1 MEIEK
6 EVTIST
12 HNGSQVARQHNLRN
26 PKVIAKEDHIDPNGH
41 FEVWLDED
49 PKAAYERLFGE
60 AVRAYNA
67 KQKREDRQITDYY
80 KQICEDSKKKP
91 VYELIIGI
99 YGKKADGTPIC
110 SKNDGKRILRAFTED
125 WERRNPHLKLCGLY
139 YHCDE
144 SVGVNGSQVGHV
156 HIDYIPVG
164 DGFTRGM
171 ATQSSL
177 SKALEQQGFQSQGIN
192 NTAQM
197 QWEAR
202 ENQFLATLCAHAGL
216 EVVRGK
222 GGKEHLDTTTYKKV
236 KELQELQEQQAELAQ
251 SIAKTEQEYKELQDS
266 FETLKAQKS
275 LSQAV
280 MEAYAEE
287 DLQIEVQRTPA
298 KKNPITKQEIPAQVT
313 MAEADYLVLKER
325 AAATSWIRRAM
336 EDLKHIGAKLT
347 RELNQRRRV
356 AELQER
362 AASAEIAARAAE
374 VNLANARA
382 EIADLRQQAQ
392 EQQEWM
398 EQQTTR
404 SGKSIWEYFLDFIT
418 KQRERDYIYNH
429 DGIDR
434 G

>member
-1 MEIEK
+1 MENN
-6 EVTIST
+6 VTIST

-49 PKAAYERLFGE
+49 PKTAYERLFGKSVE
-60 AVRAYNA
+60 EYNER
-67 KQKREDRQITDYY
+67 QTREDRKITDYY
-80 KQICEDSKKKP
+80 KQICEDKKKKP

-110 SKNDGKRILRAFTED
+110 SKNDGKRILRAFVED
-125 WERRNPHLKLCGLY
+125 WERRNPQLKLCGLY

-144 SVGVNGSQVGHV
+144 SVGINGSQVGHV

-171 ATQSSL
+171 GMQSSL
-177 SKALEQQGFQSQGIN
+177 SRALEQQGFESQGLN

-197 QWEAR
+197 QWESR
-202 ENQFLATLCAHAGL
+202 ENQFLATLCAHAGF
-216 EVVRGK
+216 EVIRGN
-222 GGKEHLDTTTYKKV
+222 GNKEHLDTATYKKV
-236 KELQELQEQQAELAQ
+236 KELEDLQEKQATLVQSFAQ
-251 SIAKTEQEYKELQDS
+251 KEQEYLELQDK

-280 MEAYAEE
+280 LEAYAEP
-287 DLQIEVQRTPA
+287 DFKIEVQRTPA
-298 KKNPITKQEIPAQVT
+298 KKNPITKQETPAQVT
-313 MAEADYLVLKER
+313 MAETDYLVLKER
-325 AAATSWIRRAM
+325 AAATTWIKKAI
-336 EDLKHIGAKLT
+336 EELKYMGAKLT

-362 AASAEIAARAAE
+362 ANSAEIEARAAE
-374 VNLANARA
+374 VNLANAKA
-382 EIADLRQQAQ
+382 EIADLQQQAW

-398 EQQTTR
+398 ENQVTR
-404 SGKSIWEYFLDFIT
+404 NGKSIWEFFMDFIT
-418 KQRERDYIYNH
+418 KQHEREYIERDE
-429 DGIDR
+429 R
-434 G
+434 

>member
-1 MEIEK
+1 MAIEN
-6 EVTIST
+6 EVTIAI

-26 PKVIAKEDHIDPNGH
+26 PKVIAKEDHIDPDGH

-49 PKAAYERLFGE
+49 PKAAYERLFGA
-60 AVRAYNA
+60 AVQDYNA
-67 KQKREDRQITDYY
+67 KQKRDDRKITDYY
-80 KQICEDSKKKP
+80 GQICQDTKKHP

-110 SKNDGKRILRAFTED
+110 SKNDGKRILRAFVED

-164 DGFTRGM
+164 DGFARGM
-171 ATQSSL
+171 AVQSSL
-177 SKALEQQGFQSQGIN
+177 SRALEQQGFISQGIN
-192 NTAQM
+192 NTAQI

-202 ENQFLATLCAHAGL
+202 ENQFLASLCAHAGL
-216 EVVRGK
+216 EVVHGK

-236 KELQELQEQQAELAQ
+236 KELQELEKKRAALSQD
-251 SIAKTEQEYKELQDS
+251 IAKKEQEYAEMEDS
-266 FETLKAQKS
+266 FESLKAQKS

-280 MEAYAEE
+280 MDAYAESE
-287 DLQIEVQRTPA
+287 REIEVQRTPA
-298 KKNPITKQEIPAQVT
+298 KTNPITKQTTPALVT
-313 MAEADYLVLKER
+313 MTEADYLVLRER
-325 AAATSWIRRAM
+325 AAAATWIHKAM
-336 EDLKHIGAKLT
+336 EDLRHLGAKLT

-356 AELQER
+356 AELHER
-362 AASAEIAARAAE
+362 TASAEMEARATK
-374 VNLANARA
+374 VDLAYARA

-398 EQQTTR
+398 EQQVTR
-404 SGKSIWEYFLDFIT
+404 SGKTIWEFFMDFIT
-418 KQRERDYIYNH
+418 KQRERECIDH
-429 DGIDR
+429 DR
-434 G
+434 R

>member
-1 MEIEK
+1 MENN
-6 EVTIST
+6 VTIST

-49 PKAAYERLFGE
+49 PKTAYERLFGKSVQE
-60 AVRAYNA
+60 YNE
-67 KQKREDRQITDYY
+67 KQTREDRKITDYY
-80 KQICEDSKKKP
+80 KQICEDKKKKP

-110 SKNDGKRILRAFTED
+110 SKNDGKRILRAFVED
-125 WERRNPHLKLCGLY
+125 WERRNPQLKLCGLY

-164 DGFTRGM
+164 DGYTRGM
-171 ATQSSL
+171 SMQSSL
-177 SKALEQQGFQSQGIN
+177 SRALEQQGFESQGLN

-197 QWEAR
+197 QWESR
-202 ENQFLATLCAHAGL
+202 ENQFLATLCTHAGF
-216 EVVRGK
+216 EVIRGN
-222 GGKEHLDTTTYKKV
+222 GNKEHLDTATYKKV
-236 KELQELQEQQAELAQ
+236 KELENLQEKQATLVQ
-251 SIAKTEQEYKELQDS
+251 SITKKEQEFLELQDN

-280 MEAYAEE
+280 LEAYAEP
-287 DLQIEVQRTPA
+287 DLKIEVQRTPA
-298 KKNPITKQEIPAQVT
+298 KKNPITKQETPAQVT
-313 MAEADYLVLKER
+313 MAETDYLVLKER
-325 AAATSWIRRAM
+325 AAATTWIKKAI
-336 EDLKHIGAKLT
+336 EELKYMGAKLT

-362 AASAEIAARAAE
+362 ANSAEIEARAAE
-374 VNLANARA
+374 VNLANAKA
-382 EIADLRQQAQ
+382 EIADLQQQAW

-398 EQQTTR
+398 ETQVTR
-404 SGKSIWEYFLDFIT
+404 NGKSIWDFFMDFIT
-418 KQRERDYIYNH
+418 KQHEREYIERDE
-429 DGIDR
+429 R
-434 G
+434 

>member
-1 MEIEK
+1 MENN
-6 EVTIST
+6 VTIST

-41 FEVWLDED
+41 FEVWLDEE
-49 PKAAYERLFGE
+49 PKAAYERLFGKAIQE
-60 AVRAYNA
+60 YNER
-67 KQKREDRQITDYY
+67 QTREDRKITDYY
-80 KQICEDSKKKP
+80 KQICEDKKKKP

-110 SKNDGKRILRAFTED
+110 SKNDGKRILRAFVED
-125 WERRNPHLKLCGLY
+125 WERRNPQLKLCGLY

-171 ATQSSL
+171 STQSSL
-177 SKALEQQGFQSQGIN
+177 SRALEQQGFESQGLN

-197 QWEAR
+197 QWESR
-202 ENQFLATLCAHAGL
+202 ENQFLATLCTHAGF
-216 EVVRGK
+216 EVIRGN
-222 GGKEHLDTTTYKKV
+222 GGKEHLDTATYKKV
-236 KELQELQEQQAELAQ
+236 KELQDLQEKQAALAQ
-251 SIAKTEQEYKELQDS
+251 SISQKEQEFIELQDN

-280 MEAYAEE
+280 LEAYAEP
-287 DLQIEVQRTPA
+287 DLKIEVQHTPA
-298 KKNPITKQEIPAQVT
+298 KKNPITKQETPAQVT
-313 MAEADYLVLKER
+313 MAEKDYLVLKER
-325 AAATSWIRRAM
+325 AAATTWIRKAM
-336 EDLKHIGAKLT
+336 EDLKYMGAKLT

-362 AASAEIAARAAE
+362 ANSAEIEARAAE
-374 VNLANARA
+374 VNLANAKA
-382 EIADLRQQAQ
+382 EIADLQQKAW

-398 EQQTTR
+398 ENQVTR
-404 SGKSIWEYFLDFIT
+404 NGKSIWEFFIDFIT
-418 KQRERDYIYNH
+418 KQHEREYIERDE
-429 DGIDR
+429 R
-434 G
+434 

>member
-1 MEIEK
+1 MTMENN
-6 EVTIST
+6 VTIST

-49 PKAAYERLFGE
+49 PKTAYERLFGQSVQE
-60 AVRAYNA
+60 YNER
-67 KQKREDRQITDYY
+67 QTREDRKITDYY
-80 KQICEDSKKKP
+80 KQICEDKKKKP

-110 SKNDGKRILRAFTED
+110 SKNDGKRILRAFVED
-125 WERRNPHLKLCGLY
+125 WERRNPQLKLCGLY

-144 SVGVNGSQVGHV
+144 SVGINGSQVGHV

-171 ATQSSL
+171 GMQSSL
-177 SKALEQQGFQSQGIN
+177 SRALEQQGFESQGLN

-197 QWEAR
+197 QWESR
-202 ENQFLATLCAHAGL
+202 ENQFLATLCAHAGF
-216 EVVRGK
+216 EVIRGN
-222 GGKEHLDTTTYKKV
+222 GNKEHLDTATYKKV
-236 KELQELQEQQAELAQ
+236 KELEDLQEKQATLVQSFAQ
-251 SIAKTEQEYKELQDS
+251 KEQEYLELQDK

-280 MEAYAEE
+280 LEAYAEP
-287 DLQIEVQRTPA
+287 DFKIEVQRTPA
-298 KKNPITKQEIPAQVT
+298 KKNPITKQETPAQVT
-313 MAEADYLVLKER
+313 MAETDYLVLKER
-325 AAATSWIRRAM
+325 AAATTWIKKAI
-336 EDLKHIGAKLT
+336 EELKYMGAKLT

-362 AASAEIAARAAE
+362 ANSAEIEARAAE
-374 VNLANARA
+374 VNLANAKA
-382 EIADLRQQAQ
+382 EIADLQQQAW

-398 EQQTTR
+398 ENQVTR
-404 SGKSIWEYFLDFIT
+404 NGKSIWEFFMDFIT
-418 KQRERDYIYNH
+418 KQHEREYIERDE
-429 DGIDR
+429 R
-434 G
+434 

>member
-1 MEIEK
+1 MTMENN
-6 EVTIST
+6 VTIST

-49 PKAAYERLFGE
+49 PKTAYERLFGQSVQE
-60 AVRAYNA
+60 YNER
-67 KQKREDRQITDYY
+67 QTREDRKITDYY
-80 KQICEDSKKKP
+80 TQICEDKKKKP

-110 SKNDGKRILRAFTED
+110 SKNDGKRILRAFVED
-125 WERRNPHLKLCGLY
+125 WERRNPQLKLCGLY

-144 SVGVNGSQVGHV
+144 SVGINGSQVGHV

-171 ATQSSL
+171 GMQSSL
-177 SKALEQQGFQSQGIN
+177 SRALEQQGFESQGLN

-197 QWEAR
+197 QWESR
-202 ENQFLATLCAHAGL
+202 ENQFLATLCAHAGF
-216 EVVRGK
+216 EVIRGN
-222 GGKEHLDTTTYKKV
+222 GNKEHLDTATYKKV
-236 KELQELQEQQAELAQ
+236 KELEDLQEKQATLVQSFAQ
-251 SIAKTEQEYKELQDS
+251 KEQEYLELQDK

-280 MEAYAEE
+280 LEAYAEP
-287 DLQIEVQRTPA
+287 DFKIEVQRTPA
-298 KKNPITKQEIPAQVT
+298 KKNPITKQETPAQVT
-313 MAEADYLVLKER
+313 MAETDYLVLKER
-325 AAATSWIRRAM
+325 AAATTWIKKAI
-336 EDLKHIGAKLT
+336 EELKYMGAKLT

-362 AASAEIAARAAE
+362 ANSAEIEARAAE
-374 VNLANARA
+374 VNLANAKA
-382 EIADLRQQAQ
+382 EIADLQQQAW

-398 EQQTTR
+398 ENQVTR
-404 SGKSIWEYFLDFIT
+404 NGKSIWEFFMDFIT
-418 KQRERDYIYNH
+418 KQHEREYIERDE
-429 DGIDR
+429 R
-434 G
+434 

>member
-1 MEIEK
+1 MEIEN
-6 EVTIST
+6 EVTIAT

-26 PKVIAKEDHIDPNGH
+26 PKVICKEDHIDPEGH

-49 PKAAYERLFGE
+49 PKSAYERLFGE
-60 AVRAYNA
+60 SVKAYNE
-67 KQKREDRQITDYY
+67 KQSRPERLITDYY

-110 SKNDGKRILRAFTED
+110 SKNDGRRILRAFAED
-125 WERRNPHLKLCGLY
+125 WERRNPNLKLCGLY

-164 DGFTRGM
+164 EGFTRGM

-177 SKALEQQGFQSQGIN
+177 SRALEQQGFQSQGTS

-202 ENQFLATLCAHAGL
+202 ENQFLATLCTHAGF

-222 GGKEHLDTTTYKKV
+222 GGKEHLDTATYKKV
-236 KELQELQEQQAELAQ
+236 KELQELQKQQAELAQ

-298 KKNPITKQEIPAQVT
+298 KTHPITKQTTPAQVT

-325 AAATSWIRRAM
+325 AAATSWIRKAM
-336 EDLKHIGAKLT
+336 EDLKHLGAKLT

-362 AASAEIAARAAE
+362 ATSAEIAARAAE

-392 EQQEWM
+392 EQQDWM

-418 KQRERDYIYNH
+418 KQRERDYIEH
-429 DGIDR
+429 EQ
-434 G
+434 

>member
-1 MEIEK
+1 MEIEN

-236 KELQELQEQQAELAQ
+236 KEMCSKYKFLDRKLHKQ
-251 SIAKTEQEYKELQDS
+251 SK
-266 FETLKAQKS
+266 
-275 LSQAV
+275 
-280 MEAYAEE
+280 
-287 DLQIEVQRTPA
+287 
-298 KKNPITKQEIPAQVT
+298 
-313 MAEADYLVLKER
+313 
-325 AAATSWIRRAM
+325 
-336 EDLKHIGAKLT
+336 
-347 RELNQRRRV
+347 
-356 AELQER
+356 
-362 AASAEIAARAAE
+362 AAS
-374 VNLANARA
+374 
-382 EIADLRQQAQ
+382 
-392 EQQEWM
+392 WKK
-398 EQQTTR
+398 T
-404 SGKSIWEYFLDFIT
+404 
-418 KQRERDYIYNH
+418 
-429 DGIDR
+429 
-434 G
+434 

>member
-1 MEIEK
+1 MTMENN
-6 EVTIST
+6 VTIST

-49 PKAAYERLFGE
+49 PKTAYERLFGKSVE
-60 AVRAYNA
+60 EYNER
-67 KQKREDRQITDYY
+67 QTREDRKITDYY
-80 KQICEDSKKKP
+80 KQICEDKKKKP

-110 SKNDGKRILRAFTED
+110 SKNDGKRILRAFVEV
-125 WERRNPHLKLCGLY
+125 WERRNPQLKLCGLY

-144 SVGVNGSQVGHV
+144 SVGINGSQVGHV

-171 ATQSSL
+171 GMQSSL
-177 SKALEQQGFQSQGIN
+177 SRALEQQGFESQGLN

-197 QWEAR
+197 QWESR
-202 ENQFLATLCAHAGL
+202 ENQFLATLCAHAGF
-216 EVVRGK
+216 EVIRGN
-222 GGKEHLDTTTYKKV
+222 GNKEHLDTATYKKV
-236 KELQELQEQQAELAQ
+236 KELENLQEKQATLVQSFAQ
-251 SIAKTEQEYKELQDS
+251 KEQEYLELQDK

-280 MEAYAEE
+280 LEAYAAP
-287 DLQIEVQRTPA
+287 DFKIEVQRTPA
-298 KKNPITKQEIPAQVT
+298 KKNPITKQETPAQVT
-313 MAEADYLVLKER
+313 MAETDYLVLKER
-325 AAATSWIRRAM
+325 AAATTWIKKAI
-336 EDLKHIGAKLT
+336 EELKYMGAKLT

-362 AASAEIAARAAE
+362 ANSAEIEARAAE
-374 VNLANARA
+374 VNLANAKA
-382 EIADLRQQAQ
+382 EIADLQQQAW

-398 EQQTTR
+398 ENQVTR
-404 SGKSIWEYFLDFIT
+404 NGKSIWEFFMDFIT
-418 KQRERDYIYNH
+418 KQHEREYIERDE
-429 DGIDR
+429 R
-434 G
+434 

>member
-1 MEIEK
+1 MEIEN
-6 EVTIST
+6 EVTIAT

-60 AVRAYNA
+60 AVKAYNA

-99 YGKKADGTPIC
+99 YGKKTDGTPIC

-164 DGFTRGM
+164 EGFTRGM
-171 ATQSSL
+171 STQSSL
-177 SKALEQQGFQSQGIN
+177 SKALEQQGFISQGIN
-192 NTAQM
+192 NTAQI
-197 QWEAR
+197 QWESR
-202 ENQFLATLCAHAGL
+202 ENQFLATLCAHAGF

-222 GGKEHLDTTTYKKV
+222 GGKEHLDTATYKKV

-251 SIAKTEQEYKELQDS
+251 SITKTEQEYKELQDS

-336 EDLKHIGAKLT
+336 EDLKHLGAKLT

-362 AASAEIAARAAE
+362 VASAEIAARAAE

-392 EQQEWM
+392 EQQDWM

-404 SGKSIWEYFLDFIT
+404 NGKTIWEYFLDFIT
-418 KQRERDYIYNH
+418 KQRERDYIEH
-429 DGIDR
+429 EQ
-434 G
+434 

>member
-1 MEIEK
+1 MEMEN

-49 PKAAYERLFGE
+49 PKEAYERLFGK
-60 AVRAYNA
+60 AVQDYNA
-67 KQKREDRQITDYY
+67 KQTREDRKVIDYY
-80 KQICEDSKKKP
+80 RQICEDKKKHP

-110 SKNDGKRILRAFTED
+110 SKNDGRRILRAFVED
-125 WERRNPHLKLCGLY
+125 WQRRNPHLAVCGVY

-164 DGFTRGM
+164 DGFSRGM

-177 SKALEQQGFQSQGIN
+177 SRALEQQGFISQGLN

-197 QWEAR
+197 QWESR
-202 ENQFLATLCAHAGL
+202 ENQFLATLCAHAGF

-222 GGKEHLDTTTYKKV
+222 GGKEHLDTATYKKV
-236 KELQELQEQQAELAQ
+236 KELQELQERQAALAQ
-251 SIAKTEQEYKELQDS
+251 DIAQKEQEFEKIQDS

-275 LSQAV
+275 LSQAI
-280 MEAYAEE
+280 MEAYAEP
-287 DLQIEVQRTPA
+287 DLEIEVQRTPA
-298 KKNPITKQEIPAQVT
+298 RTNPITKQTTPAQVSMT
-313 MAEADYLVLKER
+313 EADYLVLKER
-325 AAATSWIRRAM
+325 AAATAWIRKAM
-336 EDLKHIGAKLT
+336 EDLKYVGAKLT

-362 AASAEIAARAAE
+362 AASAEMEARAAE
-374 VNLANARA
+374 VRLADARA
-382 EIADLRQQAQ
+382 EIADIRQQAL

-398 EQQTTR
+398 ECQTTR
-404 SGKSIWEYFLDFIT
+404 SGKSIWEFFLDFIT
-418 KQRERDYIYNH
+418 KQREREY
-429 DGIDR
+429 IDR
-434 G
+434 EER

>member
-1 MEIEK
+1 MEIEN

-49 PKAAYERLFGE
+49 PKVAYERLFGE
-60 AVRAYNA
+60 AVRAYNE
-67 KQKREDRQITDYY
+67 KQTREERKITDYY
-80 KQICEDSKKKP
+80 GQICQDKKKHP

-110 SKNDGKRILRAFTED
+110 SKNDGRRILRAFTED
-125 WERRNPHLKLCGLY
+125 WERRNPNLKICGIY

-164 DGFTRGM
+164 DGFSRGLSV
-171 ATQSSL
+171 QSSL
-177 SKALEQQGFQSQGIN
+177 TRALEQQGFVSQGMN
-192 NTAQM
+192 NTAQI

-202 ENQFLATLCAHAGL
+202 ENQFLASLCAHAGF

-222 GGKEHLDTTTYKKV
+222 GGKEHLDTATYKKV
-236 KELQELQEQQAELAQ
+236 KELQELQERQTALSQE
-251 SIAKTEQEYKELQDS
+251 IAEQEQAFAELQDS
-266 FETLKAQKS
+266 YETLKAQKS

-280 MEAYAEE
+280 MEAYNSEE
-287 DLQIEVQRTPA
+287 LEIEVQRTPA
-298 KKNPITKQEIPAQVT
+298 KTNPITKQTTPAQVT
-313 MAEADYLVLKER
+313 MAEADYLMLRER
-325 AAATSWIRRAM
+325 AAATTWIRRAL
-336 EDLKHIGAKLT
+336 ENLKHMGERLT
-347 RELNQRRRV
+347 REMNQRRRV

-362 AASAEIAARAAE
+362 AASADVAARAAE
-374 VNLANARA
+374 LNLANARA
-382 EIADLRQQAQ
+382 EIADLQLQAQ

-404 SGKSIWEYFLDFIT
+404 SGKTIWEFFMDFIT
-418 KQRERDYIYNH
+418 KQRERDYI
-429 DGIDR
+429 DR
-434 G
+434 DERE

>member
-1 MEIEK
+1 MEIEN

-26 PKVIAKEDHIDPNGH
+26 PKVICKEDHIDPNGH

-49 PKAAYERLFGE
+49 PKVAYERLFGE
-60 AVRAYNA
+60 AVKAYNA
-67 KQKREDRQITDYY
+67 KQTRLDRQITDYY

-110 SKNDGKRILRAFTED
+110 SKNDGKRILRAFVED
-125 WERRNPHLKLCGLY
+125 WERRNPNLKLCGLY

-164 DGFTRGM
+164 DGFARGM

-177 SKALEQQGFQSQGIN
+177 SRALEQQGFQSQGIN

-202 ENQFLATLCAHAGL
+202 ENQFLATLCNHAGF

-222 GGKEHLDTTTYKKV
+222 GGTEHLDTATYKKV
-236 KELQELQEQQAELAQ
+236 KELQELQEKQAELAQ
-251 SIAKTEQEYKELQDS
+251 DIAKKEREYEELQDS
-266 FETLKAQKS
+266 YEALKAQKS

-280 MEAYAEE
+280 LEAYSGGELE
-287 DLQIEVQRTPA
+287 LEVQRTPA
-298 KKNPITKQEIPAQVT
+298 KTNPITKQITPAQVT
-313 MAEADYLVLKER
+313 MKEADYLVLKGR
-325 AAATSWIRRAM
+325 AAAVDWVKRAIVELRHM
-336 EDLKHIGAKLT
+336 GEKLT

-356 AELQER
+356 SELRER
-362 AASAEIAARAAE
+362 AASAEMAARAAE

-392 EQQEWM
+392 EQQDWM

-404 SGKSIWEYFLDFIT
+404 SGKSIWDYFMDFIT
-418 KQRERDYIYNH
+418 KQRERDYLER
-429 DGIDR
+429 DER
-434 G
+434 E

>member
-1 MEIEK
+1 MEIEN
-6 EVTIST
+6 EVTIAT

-26 PKVIAKEDHIDPNGH
+26 PKVICKEDHIDPDGH

-60 AVRAYNA
+60 AVKAYNE
-67 KQKREDRQITDYY
+67 KQTRPERQITDYY

-144 SVGVNGSQVGHV
+144 SVGINGSQVGHV

-164 DGFTRGM
+164 EGFSRGI
-171 ATQSSL
+171 AVQSSL
-177 SKALEQQGFQSQGIN
+177 TKALEQQGFQSQGIN

-202 ENQFLATLCAHAGL
+202 ENQFLATLCAHAGF

-236 KELQELQEQQAELAQ
+236 KELQELQEQQAELSQ

-275 LSQAV
+275 LSQV
-280 MEAYAEE
+280 VLEAYAEPDRE
-287 DLQIEVQRTPA
+287 IKVQRTPA
-298 KKNPITKQEIPAQVT
+298 KTNPITKQTTPAQVT

-325 AAATSWIRRAM
+325 AAASAWIRRAM
-336 EDLKHIGAKLT
+336 ENLKYMGEKLT

-362 AASAEIAARAAE
+362 ATSAEIAARAAE

-382 EIADLRQQAQ
+382 EIADLQQQAR
-392 EQQEWM
+392 EQQDWM

-404 SGKSIWEYFLDFIT
+404 SGKTLWEYFMDFIT
-418 KQRERDYIYNH
+418 KQRERDYIER
-429 DGIDR
+429 DDR
-434 G
+434 

>member
-1 MEIEK
+1 MEIEN
-6 EVTIST
+6 EITIAT

-26 PKVIAKEDHIDPNGH
+26 PKVICKEDHIDPDGH

-60 AVRAYNA
+60 AVQAYTE
-67 KQKREDRQITDYY
+67 KQSRPDRLITDYY

-110 SKNDGKRILRAFTED
+110 SKNDGRRILRAFTED
-125 WERRNPHLKLCGLY
+125 WERRNPNLKLCGLY

-156 HIDYIPVG
+156 HIDYIPYGVG
-164 DGFTRGM
+164 FSRGV
-171 ATQSSL
+171 AIQSSL
-177 SKALEQQGFQSQGIN
+177 TKALEQQGFQSQGLN

-202 ENQFLATLCAHAGL
+202 ENQFLATLCAHAGF

-222 GGKEHLDTTTYKKV
+222 GGKEHLDTATYKKV
-236 KELQELQEQQAELAQ
+236 KELQELKERQMTLAQ
-251 SIAKTEQEYKELQDS
+251 DIAQKEQEYAEIQDS
-266 FETLKAQKS
+266 YETLKAQKS

-280 MEAYAEE
+280 LEAYDGGELE
-287 DLQIEVQRTPA
+287 IEVQRTPA
-298 KKNPITKQEIPAQVT
+298 KTHPITKQTTPAQVT

-325 AAATSWIRRAM
+325 AAATSWIRKAM
-336 EDLKHIGAKLT
+336 EDLKHLGAKLT

-392 EQQEWM
+392 EQQDWM

-404 SGKSIWEYFLDFIT
+404 NGKTIWEFFVDFIT
-418 KQRERDYIYNH
+418 KQRERDYIDH
-429 DGIDR
+429 SER
-434 G
+434 E

>member
-1 MEIEK
+1 MEMEN

-49 PKAAYERLFGE
+49 PRTAYERLFGE
-60 AVRAYNA
+60 AVQAYNA
-67 KQKREDRQITDYY
+67 KQKRDDRKITDYY
-80 KQICEDSKKKP
+80 KQICEDKKKHP

-99 YGKKADGTPIC
+99 YGKKTDGTPIC
-110 SKNDGKRILRAFTED
+110 SKNDGKRILRAFVED
-125 WERRNPHLKLCGLY
+125 WERRNPHLKLCGAY

-164 DGFTRGM
+164 DGFSRGL
-171 ATQSSL
+171 TVQSSL
-177 SKALEQQGFQSQGIN
+177 SRALEQQGFLSQGMN
-192 NTAQM
+192 HTAQI

-202 ENQFLATLCAHAGL
+202 ENQFLSTLCAHAGY
-216 EVVRGK
+216 EVVHGR

-236 KELQELQEQQAELAQ
+236 KELQELQERQAELVQ
-251 SIAKTEQEYKELQDS
+251 SIAEKEQEYEKIQDS

-280 MEAYAEE
+280 MEAYAEPE
-287 DLQIEVQRTPA
+287 HKIEIQHTPA
-298 KKNPITKQEIPAQVT
+298 KTNPITKQTTPAQVT
-313 MAEADYLVLKER
+313 MSESDYLLLKER
-325 AAATSWIRRAM
+325 AAASSWIRKAM
-336 EDLKHIGAKLT
+336 EDLKHMGAKLT

-356 AELQER
+356 AELQEQ
-362 AASAEIAARAAE
+362 AASAEVAARAAE
-374 VNLANARA
+374 VDLAHARA
-382 EIADLRQQAQ
+382 EIADLRQQAR

-404 SGKSIWEYFLDFIT
+404 SGKSIWDFFLDFIT
-418 KQRERDYIYNH
+418 KQREREFIE
-429 DGIDR
+429 R
-434 G
+434 EER

>member
-1 MEIEK
+1 MEIEN
-6 EVTIST
+6 EVTIAT

-60 AVRAYNA
+60 AVKAYNA

-144 SVGVNGSQVGHV
+144 SVGINGSQVGHV

-164 DGFTRGM
+164 EGFSRGI
-171 ATQSSL
+171 AVQSSL
-177 SKALEQQGFQSQGIN
+177 TKALEQQGFQSQGIN

-202 ENQFLATLCAHAGL
+202 ENQFLATLCAHAGF

-236 KELQELQEQQAELAQ
+236 KELQELQEQQAELSQ

-275 LSQAV
+275 LSQV
-280 MEAYAEE
+280 VLEAYAEPDRE
-287 DLQIEVQRTPA
+287 IKVQRTPA
-298 KKNPITKQEIPAQVT
+298 KTNPITKQTTPAQVT

-325 AAATSWIRRAM
+325 AAASAWIRRAM
-336 EDLKHIGAKLT
+336 ENLKYMGEKLT

-356 AELQER
+356 AELHER
-362 AASAEIAARAAE
+362 ATSAEIAARAAE
-374 VNLANARA
+374 VDLANARA
-382 EIADLRQQAQ
+382 EIADLQQQAQ
-392 EQQEWM
+392 EQQNWM

-404 SGKSIWEYFLDFIT
+404 SGKTLWEYFMDFIT
-418 KQRERDYIYNH
+418 KQRERDYIER
-429 DGIDR
+429 DDR
-434 G
+434 

>member
-1 MEIEK
+1 MEIEN

-12 HNGSQVARQHNLRN
+12 HNGSQVSRQHNLRN
-26 PKVIAKEDHIDPNGH
+26 PRVIVKEDHIDPNGH
-41 FEVWLDED
+41 FEVWRDED

-60 AVRAYNA
+60 AVRVYNA
-67 KQKREDRQITDYY
+67 KQTREDRKITDYY
-80 KQICEDSKKKP
+80 RQICQDQKKHP

-99 YGKKADGTPIC
+99 YGKKADGMPIC
-110 SKNDGKRILRAFTED
+110 SKNDGKRILRAFVED
-125 WERRNPHLKLCGLY
+125 WERRNPNLKICGVY

-171 ATQSSL
+171 VTQSSL
-177 SKALEQQGFQSQGIN
+177 SRALEQQGFQSQGVN

-202 ENQFLATLCAHAGL
+202 ENQFLSTLCAHAGY
-216 EVVRGK
+216 EVIHGK
-222 GGKEHLDTTTYKKV
+222 GSKEHLDTATYKKV
-236 KELQELQEQQAELAQ
+236 KELQELQERQAALSQ
-251 SIAKTEQEYKELQDS
+251 DIAKKEQEYAEIQDS
-266 FETLKAQKS
+266 YETLKAQKS
-275 LSQAV
+275 LSQVV
-280 MEAYAEE
+280 MDAYAEPDRE
-287 DLQIEVQRTPA
+287 IKVQRTPA
-298 KKNPITKQEIPAQVT
+298 KTNPITKQTTPAQVT
-313 MAEADYLVLKER
+313 IAEADYLMLKER
-325 AAATSWIRRAM
+325 AAATTWIRRAM
-336 EDLKHIGAKLT
+336 EDLKHLGTRLT

-356 AELQER
+356 AELQEQ
-362 AASAEIAARAAE
+362 AASAEIVARAAE

-404 SGKSIWEYFLDFIT
+404 SGKSLWEFFMDFIT
-418 KQRERDYIYNH
+418 KQRERDYIEH
-429 DGIDR
+429 DER
-434 G
+434 

>member
-1 MEIEK
+1 MEIEN
-6 EVTIST
+6 EVTIAT

-49 PKAAYERLFGE
+49 PKVAYERLFGE
-60 AVRAYNA
+60 AVKAYNA
-67 KQKREDRQITDYY
+67 KQTRPDRQITDYY
-80 KQICEDSKKKP
+80 KQICEDGKKKP

-110 SKNDGKRILRAFTED
+110 SKNDGRRILRAFTED
-125 WERRNPHLKLCGLY
+125 WERRNPHLKFCGLY

-164 DGFTRGM
+164 DGFARGM

-177 SKALEQQGFQSQGIN
+177 SRALEQQGFVSQGIN
-192 NTAQM
+192 NTAQI

-202 ENQFLATLCAHAGL
+202 ENQFLASLCAHAGL

-222 GGKEHLDTTTYKKV
+222 GGKEHLDTATYKKV
-236 KELQELQEQQAELAQ
+236 KELQELQERQAALSQE
-251 SIAKTEQEYKELQDS
+251 IAEQEQAFAELQDS
-266 FETLKAQKS
+266 YETLRAQKS

-280 MEAYAEE
+280 MEAYNGEE
-287 DLQIEVQRTPA
+287 LEIEVQHTPA
-298 KKNPITKQEIPAQVT
+298 KTNPITKQTTPAQVT
-313 MAEADYLVLKER
+313 MTEADYLTLRER
-325 AAATSWIRRAM
+325 AAATTWIRKAM
-336 EDLKHIGAKLT
+336 DDLKYLGERLT

-356 AELQER
+356 AELRER
-362 AASAEIAARAAE
+362 ASSAEVAARAAE
-374 VNLANARA
+374 LNLANAKA

-404 SGKSIWEYFLDFIT
+404 SGKSIWEFFMDFIT
-418 KQRERDYIYNH
+418 KQRERDYI
-429 DGIDR
+429 DR
-434 G
+434 DERE

>member
-1 MEIEK
+1 MTMENN
-6 EVTIST
+6 VTIST

-41 FEVWLDED
+41 FEVWLDEE
-49 PKAAYERLFGE
+49 PKAAYERLFGKAIQE
-60 AVRAYNA
+60 YNER
-67 KQKREDRQITDYY
+67 QTREDRKITDYY
-80 KQICEDSKKKP
+80 KQICEDKKKKP

-110 SKNDGKRILRAFTED
+110 SKNDGKRILRAFVED
-125 WERRNPHLKLCGLY
+125 WERRNPQLKLCGLY

-171 ATQSSL
+171 STQSSL
-177 SKALEQQGFQSQGIN
+177 SRALEQQGFVSQGLN

-197 QWEAR
+197 QWESR
-202 ENQFLATLCAHAGL
+202 ENQFLATLCTHAGF
-216 EVVRGK
+216 EVIRGN
-222 GGKEHLDTTTYKKV
+222 GGKEHLDTATYKKV
-236 KELQELQEQQAELAQ
+236 KELQDLQEKQATLAQ
-251 SIAKTEQEYKELQDS
+251 SISQKEQEFIELQDN

-280 MEAYAEE
+280 LEAYAEP
-287 DLQIEVQRTPA
+287 DLKIEVQHTPA
-298 KKNPITKQEIPAQVT
+298 KKNPITKQETPAQVT
-313 MAEADYLVLKER
+313 MAEKDYLVLKER
-325 AAATSWIRRAM
+325 AAATTWIRKAM
-336 EDLKHIGAKLT
+336 EDLKYMGAKLT

-362 AASAEIAARAAE
+362 ANSAEIEARAAE
-374 VNLANARA
+374 VNLANAKA
-382 EIADLRQQAQ
+382 EIVDLQQKAW

-398 EQQTTR
+398 ENQVTR
-404 SGKSIWEYFLDFIT
+404 NGKSIWEFFTDFIT
-418 KQRERDYIYNH
+418 KQHEREYIERDE
-429 DGIDR
+429 R
-434 G
+434 

>member
-1 MEIEK
+1 MEIEN
-6 EVTIST
+6 EVTIAT

-60 AVRAYNA
+60 AVKAYNA
-67 KQKREDRQITDYY
+67 KQKRADRQITDYY
-80 KQICEDSKKKP
+80 KQICGDSKKKP

-110 SKNDGKRILRAFTED
+110 SKNDGRRILRAFTED
-125 WERRNPHLKLCGLY
+125 WERRNPQLKLCGLY

-156 HIDYIPVG
+156 HVDYIPYG
-164 DGFTRGM
+164 EGFSKGM
-171 ATQSSL
+171 AVQSSL
-177 SKALEQQGFQSQGIN
+177 SKALELQGFQTQDIN

-202 ENQFLATLCAHAGL
+202 ENQFLATLCAHAGF
-216 EVVRGK
+216 EVVRDKSGRK
-222 GGKEHLDTTTYKKV
+222 HMDTATYKKV
-236 KELQELQEQQAELAQ
+236 KELQELQEQQAELVQ

-280 MEAYAEE
+280 MEAYTDE
-287 DLQIEVQRTPA
+287 DLQIEVQHTPA
-298 KKNPITKQEIPAQVT
+298 KKNPITKQETPAQVT
-313 MAEADYLVLKER
+313 MTEAHYLVLKER
-325 AAATSWIRRAM
+325 AAAVDWVKIAM
-336 EDLKHIGAKLT
+336 VELKRMGDKLT

-362 AASAEIAARAAE
+362 ATSAEIAARAAE

-404 SGKSIWEYFLDFIT
+404 SGKSIWEFFLDFIT
-418 KQRERDYIYNH
+418 KQRERDYIER
-429 DGIDR
+429 DDR
-434 G
+434 

>member
-1 MEIEK
+1 MENN
-6 EVTIST
+6 VTIST

-49 PKAAYERLFGE
+49 PKTAYERLFGQSVQE
-60 AVRAYNA
+60 YNER
-67 KQKREDRQITDYY
+67 QTREDRKITDYY
-80 KQICEDSKKKP
+80 KQICEDKKKKP

-110 SKNDGKRILRAFTED
+110 SKNDGKRILRAFVED
-125 WERRNPHLKLCGLY
+125 WERRNPQLKLCGLY

-144 SVGVNGSQVGHV
+144 SVGINGSQVGHV

-171 ATQSSL
+171 GMQSSL
-177 SKALEQQGFQSQGIN
+177 SRALEQQGFESQGLN

-197 QWEAR
+197 QWESR
-202 ENQFLATLCAHAGL
+202 ENQFLATLCAHAGF
-216 EVVRGK
+216 EVIRGN
-222 GGKEHLDTTTYKKV
+222 GNKEHLDTATYKKV
-236 KELQELQEQQAELAQ
+236 KELEDLQEKQATLVQSFAQ
-251 SIAKTEQEYKELQDS
+251 KEQEYLELQDK

-280 MEAYAEE
+280 LEAYAEP
-287 DLQIEVQRTPA
+287 DFKIEVQRTPA
-298 KKNPITKQEIPAQVT
+298 KKNPITKQETPAQVT
-313 MAEADYLVLKER
+313 MAETDYLVLKER
-325 AAATSWIRRAM
+325 AAATTWIKKAI
-336 EDLKHIGAKLT
+336 EELKYMGAKLT

-362 AASAEIAARAAE
+362 ANSAEIEARAAE
-374 VNLANARA
+374 VSLANAKA
-382 EIADLRQQAQ
+382 EIADLQQQAW

-398 EQQTTR
+398 ETHVTR
-404 SGKSIWEYFLDFIT
+404 NGKSIWDFFMDFIT
-418 KQRERDYIYNH
+418 KQHEREYIERNE
-429 DGIDR
+429 R
-434 G
+434 

>member
-1 MEIEK
+1 MEIEN
-6 EVTIST
+6 EVTIAT

-26 PKVIAKEDHIDPNGH
+26 PKVISKEDHIDPDGH

-60 AVRAYNA
+60 AVKAYNE
-67 KQKREDRQITDYY
+67 KQTRPERQITDYY

-144 SVGVNGSQVGHV
+144 SVGINGSQVGHV

-164 DGFTRGM
+164 EGFSRGI
-171 ATQSSL
+171 AVQSSL
-177 SKALEQQGFQSQGIN
+177 TKALEQQGFQSQGIN

-202 ENQFLATLCAHAGL
+202 ENQFLATLCAHAGF

-236 KELQELQEQQAELAQ
+236 KELQELQEQQAELSQ

-275 LSQAV
+275 LSQV
-280 MEAYAEE
+280 VLEAYAEPDRE
-287 DLQIEVQRTPA
+287 IKVQRTPA
-298 KKNPITKQEIPAQVT
+298 KTNPITKQTTPAQVT

-325 AAATSWIRRAM
+325 AAASAWIRRAM
-336 EDLKHIGAKLT
+336 ENLKYMGEKLT

-362 AASAEIAARAAE
+362 ATSAEIAARAAE

-382 EIADLRQQAQ
+382 EIADLQQQAR
-392 EQQEWM
+392 EQQDWM

-404 SGKSIWEYFLDFIT
+404 SGKTLWEYFMDFIT
-418 KQRERDYIYNH
+418 KQRERDYIER
-429 DGIDR
+429 DDR
-434 G
+434 

>member
-1 MEIEK
+1 MEIEN
-6 EVTIST
+6 EVTIAT

-26 PKVIAKEDHIDPNGH
+26 PKVISKEDHIDPDGH

-49 PKAAYERLFGE
+49 PKVAYERLFGE
-60 AVRAYNA
+60 AVKAYNK
-67 KQKREDRQITDYY
+67 KQTRPERQITDYY

-144 SVGVNGSQVGHV
+144 SVGINGSQVGHV

-164 DGFTRGM
+164 EGFSRGI
-171 ATQSSL
+171 AVQSSL
-177 SKALEQQGFQSQGIN
+177 TKALEQQGFQSQGIN

-202 ENQFLATLCAHAGL
+202 ENQFLATLCAHAGF

-222 GGKEHLDTTTYKKV
+222 GCKEHLDTTTYKKV
-236 KELQELQEQQAELAQ
+236 KELQELQEQQAELSQ

-275 LSQAV
+275 LSQV
-280 MEAYAEE
+280 VLEAYAEPDRE
-287 DLQIEVQRTPA
+287 IKVQRTPA
-298 KKNPITKQEIPAQVT
+298 KTNPITKQTTPAQVT

-325 AAATSWIRRAM
+325 AAASAWIRRAM
-336 EDLKHIGAKLT
+336 ENLKYMGEKLT

-362 AASAEIAARAAE
+362 ATSAEIAARAAE

-382 EIADLRQQAQ
+382 EIADLQQQAR
-392 EQQEWM
+392 EQQDWM

-404 SGKSIWEYFLDFIT
+404 SGKTLWEYFMDFIT
-418 KQRERDYIYNH
+418 KQRERDYIER
-429 DGIDR
+429 DDR
-434 G
+434 

>member
-1 MEIEK
+1 MEIEN

-49 PKAAYERLFGE
+49 PKVAYERLFGE
-60 AVRAYNA
+60 AIQAYNA
-67 KQKREDRQITDYY
+67 KQTRPDRQITDYY

-110 SKNDGKRILRAFTED
+110 SKNDGRRILRAFTED

-164 DGFTRGM
+164 DGFSRGM

-177 SKALEQQGFQSQGIN
+177 TRALEQQGFVSQGIS
-192 NTAQM
+192 NTAQI

-202 ENQFLATLCAHAGL
+202 ENQFLASLCAHAGF
-216 EVVRGK
+216 EVMRGK
-222 GGKEHLDTTTYKKV
+222 GGKEHLDTATYKKV
-236 KELQELQEQQAELAQ
+236 KELQELQERQAALSQE
-251 SIAKTEQEYKELQDS
+251 IAEQEQAFAELQDS
-266 FETLKAQKS
+266 YETLRAQKS

-280 MEAYAEE
+280 MEAYNGEE
-287 DLQIEVQRTPA
+287 LEIEVQRTPA
-298 KKNPITKQEIPAQVT
+298 KTNPITKQTTPAQVT
-313 MAEADYLVLKER
+313 MTEADYLMLRER
-325 AAATSWIRRAM
+325 AAATTWIRRAL
-336 EDLKHIGAKLT
+336 ESLKHMGERLT
-347 RELNQRRRV
+347 YELNQRRRV

-362 AASAEIAARAAE
+362 ASSAEVAARAAE
-374 VNLANARA
+374 LNLANAKA
-382 EIADLRQQAQ
+382 EIADLRQQAH

-404 SGKSIWEYFLDFIT
+404 SGKSIWEFFMDFIT
-418 KQRERDYIYNH
+418 KQREREL
-429 DGIDR
+429 IDR
-434 G
+434 DERN

>member
-1 MEIEK
+1 MEIEN

-125 WERRNPHLKLCGLY
+125 WDRRNPNLKLCGLY

-164 DGFTRGM
+164 DGFSRGM
-171 ATQSSL
+171 ETQSSL
-177 SKALEQQGFQSQGIN
+177 SRALEQQGFISQGIN
-192 NTAQM
+192 NTAQI
-197 QWEAR
+197 QWESR
-202 ENQFLATLCAHAGL
+202 ENQFLATLCAYAGF

-222 GGKEHLDTTTYKKV
+222 GGKEHLDTATYKKV
-236 KELQELQEQQAELAQ
+236 KELQELQKQQAELAQ

-266 FETLKAQKS
+266 FETLKAQKT

-298 KKNPITKQEIPAQVT
+298 KKNPITKQETPAQVT

-336 EDLKHIGAKLT
+336 EDLKHLGAKLT

-362 AASAEIAARAAE
+362 ATSAEIAARAAE

-382 EIADLRQQAQ
+382 EIADLQQQAQ
-392 EQQEWM
+392 EQQDWM
-398 EQQTTR
+398 ERQTTR
-404 SGKSIWEYFLDFIT
+404 DGKSIWEYFLDFIT
-418 KQRERDYIYNH
+418 KQRERDYIEH
-429 DGIDR
+429 EQ
-434 G
+434 

>member
-1 MEIEK
+1 MEIEN

-26 PKVIAKEDHIDPNGH
+26 PKVICKEDHIDPNGH

-60 AVRAYNA
+60 AVRAYNE
-67 KQKREDRQITDYY
+67 KQTRPERQITDYY

-99 YGKKADGTPIC
+99 YGKKSDGTPIC

-164 DGFTRGM
+164 EGFSRGM
-171 ATQSSL
+171 AVQSSL
-177 SKALEQQGFQSQGIN
+177 TKALEQQGFISQGIN

-197 QWEAR
+197 QWESR
-202 ENQFLATLCAHAGL
+202 ENQFLASLCAHAGF

-222 GGKEHLDTTTYKKV
+222 GGKEHLDTATYKKV
-236 KELQELQEQQAELAQ
+236 KELQELQEQRAEMAQ

-280 MEAYAEE
+280 MEAYSEPDRE
-287 DLQIEVQRTPA
+287 IKVQRTPA
-298 KKNPITKQEIPAQVT
+298 KTNPITKQTIPAQVT

-325 AAATSWIRRAM
+325 AAVSTWIRRAM
-336 EDLKHIGAKLT
+336 ENLKYMGEKLT

-356 AELQER
+356 AELHER
-362 AASAEIAARAAE
+362 ATSAEIAARAAE
-374 VNLANARA
+374 VDLANARA
-382 EIADLRQQAQ
+382 EIADLQQQAQ
-392 EQQEWM
+392 EQQNWM

-404 SGKSIWEYFLDFIT
+404 SGKTLWEYFIDFIT
-418 KQRERDYIYNH
+418 KQRERDYIER
-429 DGIDR
+429 DDR
-434 G
+434 